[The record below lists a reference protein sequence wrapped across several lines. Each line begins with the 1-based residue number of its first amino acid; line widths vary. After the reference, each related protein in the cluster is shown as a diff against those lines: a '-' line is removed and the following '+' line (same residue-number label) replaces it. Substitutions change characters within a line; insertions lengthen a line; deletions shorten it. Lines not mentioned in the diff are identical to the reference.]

1 VRSLVSHDALNVK
14 HNIII
19 ILVGHGDS
27 IMKRTVNAKLLFLF
41 VLILI
46 TGCMEQDKRQQ
57 LEKVAKDWCTTI
69 RASQVI
75 PVYPLTEDIQPGD
88 VFLVRI
94 PIQKQAD
101 EYNKKGFLPL
111 DQRMT
116 RIFGLD
122 YKSFYQNSFGTAH
135 HGNTP
140 YHWQFPPDGFPVS
153 FAAQKNKKDQS
164 EDATKMP
171 EEGATVSTHQWL
183 TDWPNAP
190 RAMFPSYSF
199 NVQSG
204 QGVTAALPIQGIP
217 VGLSLMNADKA
228 KATVSIKD
236 AYTYGVPLDWIHA
249 QIRNWAQEPLNKQ
262 MLESYR
268 KAAVESEKPKDRHRR
283 VQTGK
288 AAPTVYLRIINRV
301 YLTGS
306 LDVSMSTAKSWGLG
320 AMFGKAPN
328 AKIPTLD
335 NASSL
340 DEAVVEDYKSTL
352 KSINETFDTN
362 EGDGKLGRAIAGTG
376 YGGRL
381 KVVWAGGRSVTL
393 SETFDRPLVIGYL
406 GFDFPV
412 MENGELGLPVA
423 TKDQLTG
430 IWSKEFP
437 FTPIPP
443 GELKSMSI
451 ALISSMKGALDGIAG
466 NDAIPPKVR
475 QETETHLKKLNSL
488 VSYLPEKYTF
498 DLYSDAPG
506 EGNFSGPK
514 IPKNTVV
521 ERAEFD
527 DIIIYQANINR
538 ALIIYDNMLGSEK
551 LLIDGK
557 PTPEEFRK
565 QLLESQKMTLMAW
578 EDIQKVEQDP
588 VWIAAA
594 EFCNLVLFGR

>member
-1 VRSLVSHDALNVK
+1 
-14 HNIII
+14 
-19 ILVGHGDS
+19 
-27 IMKRTVNAKLLFLF
+27 MKRTVNAKLLFLF

-46 TGCMEQDKRQQ
+46 TGCMEQNKRQQ

-153 FAAQKNKKDQS
+153 FAAQKNKKDQPES
-164 EDATKMP
+164 EEEDATGTPK
-171 EEGATVSTHQWL
+171 EGATVSTHRWL

-204 QGVTAALPIQGIP
+204 QGVTAALPIKGIP

-236 AYTYGVPLDWIHA
+236 AYTYGVPLDWIHD
-249 QIRNWAQEPLNKQ
+249 QIKNWAQKPLNKE
-262 MLESYR
+262 MLEGYR
-268 KAAVESEKPKDRHRR
+268 KAAVESEKPLDRLFRKLS
-283 VQTGK
+283 GK
-288 AAPTVYLRIINRV
+288 PKPTVYLRVINRV

-306 LDVSMSTAKSWGLG
+306 LDVSMDTAKSGG
-320 AMFGKAPN
+320 AGVMAGEAPN

-340 DEAVVEDYKSTL
+340 DEAVIKSYKSTL
-352 KSINETFDTN
+352 DAINETLDVN
-362 EGDGKLGRAIAGTG
+362 NGSSELGRAITGKG

-381 KVVWAGGRSVTL
+381 KLAWAGGRSVTL

-412 MENGELGLPVA
+412 MKNGELGLPVA
-423 TKDQLTG
+423 TRDMLT
-430 IWSKEFP
+430 SKS
-437 FTPIPP
+437 TPK
-443 GELKSMSI
+443 E
-451 ALISSMKGALDGIAG
+451 A
-466 NDAIPPKVR
+466 AIKAIKTIHEITIDIEML
-475 QETETHLKKLNSL
+475 QKKL
-488 VSYLPEKYTF
+488 
-498 DLYSDAPG
+498 SDAYWLDANAKNKDLFDQ
-506 EGNFSGPK
+506 EAKSLNFGSFTEFMSADSVTAEQLNRV
-514 IPKNTVV
+514 IKNLKDKGVI
-521 ERAEFD
+521 F
-527 DIIIYQANINR
+527 
-538 ALIIYDNMLGSEK
+538 K
-551 LLIDGK
+551 
-557 PTPEEFRK
+557 
-565 QLLESQKMTLMAW
+565 
-578 EDIQKVEQDP
+578 
-588 VWIAAA
+588 
-594 EFCNLVLFGR
+594 